1 MSQAKH
7 YWIIGASSGIGEAL
21 AIELA
26 KKGHAVAVSARRKER
41 LHEVLSHCPQTQQHL
56 AIPLDVTD
64 ANTLQAAYDTIL
76 SRWTQIDSVI
86 YMAGDYTPMTLEEM
100 TANAYESIYQIN
112 VLGAF
117 RMVELILPYYL
128 KQSFKGQI
136 AICASVAGY
145 RGLPQSQ
152 PYGSTKAALI
162 NLTESLAVD
171 LGDKIDI
178 KLICPG
184 FVKTRLTDKNT
195 FSMPMRITPDQAAKK
210 IAQGLHKKR
219 FEITTPWLFTRLMKL
234 LKVMPFSLYRLIG
247 ARMQQED

>member
-1 MSQAKH
+1 
-7 YWIIGASSGIGEAL
+7 
-21 AIELA
+21 
-26 KKGHAVAVSARRKER
+26 
-41 LHEVLSHCPQTQQHL
+41 
-56 AIPLDVTD
+56 
-64 ANTLQAAYDTIL
+64 
-76 SRWTQIDSVI
+76 
-86 YMAGDYTPMTLEEM
+86 
-100 TANAYESIYQIN
+100 
-112 VLGAF
+112 
-117 RMVELILPYYL
+117 MVELILPYYL